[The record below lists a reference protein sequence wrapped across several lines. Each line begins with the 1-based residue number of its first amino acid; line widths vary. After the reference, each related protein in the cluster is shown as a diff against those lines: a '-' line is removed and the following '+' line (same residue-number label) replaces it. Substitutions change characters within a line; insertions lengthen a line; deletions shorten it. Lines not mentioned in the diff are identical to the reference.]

1 MVGVYL
7 VGAYLGGYGLIKSG
21 TGAARVR
28 KGLLSTS
35 TTAAMSASLIFYR
48 PKGRKGCGA
57 LLMPAQ
63 RRDPHV
69 HG

>member
-21 TGAARVR
+21 TGAARAR

-48 PKGRKGCGA
+48 P
-57 LLMPAQ
+57 
-63 RRDPHV
+63 
-69 HG
+69 

>member
-28 KGLLSTS
+28 EGLLSTS

-48 PKGRKGCGA
+48 P
-57 LLMPAQ
+57 
-63 RRDPHV
+63 
-69 HG
+69 